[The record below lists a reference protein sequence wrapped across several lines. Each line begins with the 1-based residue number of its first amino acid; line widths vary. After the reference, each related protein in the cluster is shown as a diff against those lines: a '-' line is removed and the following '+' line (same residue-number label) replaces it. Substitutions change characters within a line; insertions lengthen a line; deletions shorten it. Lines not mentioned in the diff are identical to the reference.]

1 MEYLLVLTGIKI
13 NTSGCELIDLRLTHT
28 VKNSAV
34 LKFQSTT
41 TTTTSEQI
49 NPKHDVPAI
58 SARDKV
64 LFCKKS
70 YAKMQTQMITR
81 PSIQ

>member
-1 MEYLLVLTGIKI
+1 MKYLLVLTGIKI

-28 VKNSAV
+28 IKNSAV
-34 LKFQSTT
+34 LKFQS

-58 SARDKV
+58 SAGDKV

-70 YAKMQTQMITR
+70 YAKMQIQMITR